1 MCLACVNSD
10 DYTDDND
17 DFEDNV
23 DNIYSYNSKD

>member
-1 MCLACVNSD
+1 MCLACVNVD
-10 DYTDDND
+10 DYTDNND